1 LSSHFAERKT
11 VADGEHQT
19 GRKEPNAIRAQA
31 TQPEGGDKARRRKVR
46 RPLQRGVLAELVGY
60 HLRRTQLVVFQK
72 FAEQVGST
80 QVTPGQFGVLALI
93 QANPGLNQSELGDA
107 MGIDRSTVVA
117 VIDRLETRG
126 IVERQPSPHD
136 RRSNALRLSA
146 AGEALFAE
154 VRELVKA
161 HDRDIASDLSAG
173 ERAQLM
179 ALLSRIADAE

>member
-1 LSSHFAERKT
+1 M
-11 VADGEHQT
+11 ADGEHQT

-31 TQPEGGDKARRRKVR
+31 TQPEGGGKARRRKVR

-93 QANPGLNQSELGDA
+93 QANPGLNQSELGEA

-117 VIDRLETRG
+117 VIDRLEARG

-146 AGEALFAE
+146 AGETLFAE

-161 HDRDIASDLSAG
+161 HDHDLARDLTID
-173 ERAQLM
+173 ERHQLM
-179 ALLSRIADAE
+179 ALLSRIADAD